1 MGELHS
7 LEVLQA
13 VFLSPHSV
21 CVQERPKVKLEV
33 ALLLNVA
40 VEGVDIKAS
49 HNDAAFLL
57 ELEDVRA
64 SIASENATK
73 DVR

>member
-1 MGELHS
+1 M
-7 LEVLQA
+7 
-13 VFLSPHSV
+13 
-21 CVQERPKVKLEV
+21 KLEV

-40 VEGVDIKAS
+40 VEGVNVKAS

-57 ELEDVRA
+57 ELDDVRA

-73 DVR
+73 DIR